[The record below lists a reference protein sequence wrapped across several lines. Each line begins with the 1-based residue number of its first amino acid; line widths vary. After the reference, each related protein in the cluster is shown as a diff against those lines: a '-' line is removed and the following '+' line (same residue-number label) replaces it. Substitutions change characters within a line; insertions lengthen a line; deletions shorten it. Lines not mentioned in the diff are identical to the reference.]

1 MKVMKSRMT
10 ISAGWILMLAG
21 TFFLVITH
29 RLDLLLIAAPVA
41 AFFSYRSSRGVTR
54 GNTVQRRM

>member
-1 MKVMKSRMT
+1 LL
-10 ISAGWILMLAG
+10 I
-21 TFFLVITH
+21 ITH

-41 AFFSYRSSRGVTR
+41 ALFSYWSSRGVTR

>member
-1 MKVMKSRMT
+1 MKSRMT
-10 ISAGWILMLAG
+10 ISAGWMLMLAA
-21 TFFLVITH
+21 TFLLIITH

-41 AFFSYRSSRGVTR
+41 ALFSYWSSRGVTR